1 MTRCS
6 ALRRYAFC
14 IALLAVPLLPVFQA
28 VAGPS
33 QAVFLKSH
41 LMYASVAHGDH
52 TRHVRTN
59 SDAADVADLGKANP
73 SDELCQKICAV
84 QATALAALATVGEPW
99 RFGQGIFPP
108 TGEFW
113 RAAFLERDAP
123 PPRS

>member
-6 ALRRYAFC
+6 ALRRHALY
-14 IALLAVPLLPVFQA
+14 IALLAMLLSPALQA

-33 QAVFLKSH
+33 QAIVLNDH
-41 LMYASVAHGDH
+41 LMVASMTYDDH
-52 TRHVRTN
+52 TRHLRT
-59 SDAADVADLGKANP
+59 SSDGADAADLGTANP
-73 SDELCQKICAV
+73 IDELCKEICAV
-84 QATALAALATVGEPW
+84 HATTLAALAAVGEPW
-99 RFGQGIFPP
+99 RRGQSIFTP